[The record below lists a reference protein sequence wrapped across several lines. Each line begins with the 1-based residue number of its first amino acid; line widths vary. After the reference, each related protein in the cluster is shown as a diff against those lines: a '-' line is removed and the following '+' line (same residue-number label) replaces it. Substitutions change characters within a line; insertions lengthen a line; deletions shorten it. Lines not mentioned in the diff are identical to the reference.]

1 MLLDQ
6 IFPVN
11 CIKLSLESE
20 TKDEL
25 FAELVR
31 VFNQSHPDLE
41 ADGEELV
48 RAIQE
53 RESLMSTGIKRGIAI
68 PHGKSNSLKGIYG
81 ILGISRKGIAY
92 QSLDG
97 EPVNLVFLLLSSK
110 AESEKHLRV
119 LKTLAVLLESET
131 FLSDL
136 VAAPTAQAASD
147 ILAKYESELIT
158 GE

>member
-11 CIKLSLESE
+11 CIKLGLESE

-25 FAELVR
+25 FKELVH
-31 VFNQSHPDLE
+31 VFTQGHPDIGGDE
-41 ADGEELV
+41 AELV
-48 RAIQE
+48 RAILE

-81 ILGISRKGIAY
+81 VLGISRKGIEY

-110 AESEKHLRV
+110 AESERHLRV
-119 LKTLAVLLESET
+119 LKTLAVLLESDT
-131 FLSDL
+131 FLTDL
-136 VAAPTAQAASD
+136 VAVPTAQAASS
-147 ILAKYESELIT
+147 ILTKYESELVT